1 MSGLVGFSRV
11 VGAENPVRALWPAS
25 SQALL
30 RVAGRGTRGSSAV
43 LLRLSYLALTGM
55 VTLLRLLPMSNADK
69 DIEILALRHQLA
81 VLQRRVDKPRL
92 TPPDR
97 AFLAAL
103 LHQLPRPTLDSSI

>member
-1 MSGLVGFSRV
+1 M
-11 VGAENPVRALWPAS
+11 
-25 SQALL
+25 
-30 RVAGRGTRGSSAV
+30 

-55 VTLLRLLPMSNADK
+55 VTLLRLLSMSNADK

-92 TPPDR
+92 TPPDP